1 MIWIRFSA
9 RGIPAIVALLTA
21 LILLPYLFADTLSP
35 QEAERLIRKFYESQT
50 SSAFLAQRQKNA
62 NEVNQKLAEEWIHNL
77 EQVRQISFKSIR
89 VRRGLLVPP
98 FAKRTT
104 FLIEVRR
111 QDMATPQYFRISQG
125 IAYETS
131 AFWWYIRL

>member
-62 NEVNQKLAEEWIHNL
+62 NEVNQK
-77 EQVRQISFKSIR
+77 
-89 VRRGLLVPP
+89 
-98 FAKRTT
+98 
-104 FLIEVRR
+104 
-111 QDMATPQYFRISQG
+111 
-125 IAYETS
+125 
-131 AFWWYIRL
+131 